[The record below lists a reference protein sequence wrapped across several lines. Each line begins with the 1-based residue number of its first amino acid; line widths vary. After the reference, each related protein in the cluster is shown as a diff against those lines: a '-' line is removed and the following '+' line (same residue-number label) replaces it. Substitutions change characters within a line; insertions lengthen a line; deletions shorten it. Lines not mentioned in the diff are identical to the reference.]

1 MAPEYPLE
9 QCVRPTNVG
18 LPGEEYTLRKE
29 RHNAR
34 LHHTHLED
42 VYARHSLGMQG
53 PMRRGQLDAWGPN
66 PELPYRKPVGTATAG
81 KLPTTKHA
89 DHALRQSEVA
99 NATRRALGRSWHP
112 TDHLDDGLEKYAVP
126 RVSSDWHE
134 VPQRRDP
141 IPDKYIQEYAKLFYG
156 NEGDIM
162 QQEGAISDE
171 YLEELNQ
178 EFDRLLCEHVRDA
191 MQRENT
197 IPEKYLHE
205 FNRTLYEYDED
216 NPHARYKQTEQE
228 DPIPDKYL
236 REFNRLWYEDDEDND
251 ADQLV
256 ADLTPNAYAPW
267 RTHLPLR
274 PMYCPDAEFRTST
287 HYWDKTEITNWS
299 KASFK
304 ASGTHREVV
313 EPGPLNQTESQGC
326 VRWSDL
332 TLAHQEVPEPKP
344 IVQPEPQSFF
354 DWSDSSSPE
363 EIPEESRRK
372 KHSRASSHWK
382 RLTKGFQHS
391 HRA

>member
-141 IPDKYIQEYAKLFYG
+141 IPDKY
-156 NEGDIM
+156 
-162 QQEGAISDE
+162 
-171 YLEELNQ
+171 
-178 EFDRLLCEHVRDA
+178 
-191 MQRENT
+191 
-197 IPEKYLHE
+197 
-205 FNRTLYEYDED
+205 
-216 NPHARYKQTEQE
+216 
-228 DPIPDKYL
+228 L

-332 TLAHQEVPEPKP
+332 TLAHH
-344 IVQPEPQSFF
+344 
-354 DWSDSSSPE
+354 
-363 EIPEESRRK
+363 RRK